1 MGTNRASRSRETERI
16 VKLIAIHD
24 GRTIPVEVERDGSGY
39 RVRTDGDWKR
49 VDLTAA
55 NAFVHSLTF
64 EDGRQARLGHR
75 RSGNV
80 HEVSFGNRTVHVEMH
95 DPLAMKRARRED
107 EGGGSG
113 QVRAIMPG
121 RIVRI
126 LVAEGQEVRKGEGL
140 LILEAMKMEN
150 EMPAPCD
157 GRVSGVRVEQGQT
170 VESGALL
177 VVIE

>member
-1 MGTNRASRSRETERI
+1 M
-16 VKLIAIHD
+16 KLIAIHD
-24 GRTIPVEVERDGSGY
+24 GKAISVEVERIGSGY
-39 RVRTDGDWKR
+39 RLRTDGDWMR

-75 RSGNV
+75 RTGNV
-80 HEVSFGNRTVHVEMH
+80 HEVSFGNRTVHVEIH

-107 EGGGSG
+107 AGGGSG

-126 LVAEGQEVRKGEGL
+126 LIAEGQEVRKGGGL

-150 EMPAPCD
+150 EIPAPCD
-157 GRVSGVRVEQGQT
+157 GRVVKLHVEEGQT
-170 VESGALL
+170 VENGALL
-177 VVIE
+177 IVIE